1 VQVADL
7 ARIGAVAVGNRHSNS
22 IATVTDPGTTTLRA
36 DLRTL
41 PRPVW
46 FLLAGS
52 FVNRFGS
59 FVLPFLVLY
68 LTHHRGYTAAQAGL
82 ALSAYGLGSASAAAA
97 GGVLAD
103 HLGRR
108 GTIALSMYSSAIVM
122 LALSQAGSLA
132 AIVPL
137 TAVAG
142 LAAES
147 YRPASSALLA
157 DLVPQGRRVTAFA
170 AYRLAINLGFA
181 AGPAVAGLVAERSF
195 LGVFVG
201 DAATSAIFGTLAVA
215 LLPSRPEVHHETP
228 PGSIGAVLL
237 ADRAFLALLAT
248 SLIIGVIYFQQEAAL
263 PLQVIA
269 DGHSTGVYGLLI
281 SLNGLVVILLELP
294 LTTVTR
300 RLPPR
305 RVIAAG
311 VLLTGIGFGTTALA
325 TSAPALAATV
335 VVWTLGEITAAPVS
349 SAYVADISPPHMRGR
364 YAGAFGLSFSLAQI
378 VGPAAGTSLYAASP
392 DVLWGGCVVLGALAS
407 ALMLSPASRPRY
419 ATTASRS
426 TSAA

>member
-1 VQVADL
+1 
-7 ARIGAVAVGNRHSNS
+7 
-22 IATVTDPGTTTLRA
+22 VTDPGTTSVRA
-36 DLRTL
+36 DLRAL
-41 PRPVW
+41 PQPVW

-82 ALSAYGLGSASAAAA
+82 ALSAYGIGGASAAAA

-103 HLGRR
+103 RLGRR
-108 GTIALSMYSSAIVM
+108 ATIALSMYSSAVVM
-122 LALSQAGSLA
+122 LALSQAGSLT

-137 TAVAG
+137 TALAG

-157 DLVPQGRRVTAFA
+157 DLVAQGRRVTAFA

-201 DAATSAIFGTLAVA
+201 DAATSLVFGTLAIT
-215 LLPSRPEVHHETP
+215 LLPARPEIHHEAP
-228 PGSIGAVLL
+228 PGSIGAVRTIL
-237 ADRAFLALLAT
+237 ADRAFLVLLAT
-248 SLIIGVIYFQQEAAL
+248 TLIIGVIYFQQDATL
-263 PLQVIA
+263 PLQVTA
-269 DGHSTGVYGLLI
+269 DGYSTAFYGLLI

-294 LTTVTR
+294 LTTFSR

-305 RVIAAG
+305 RVIATG

-335 VVWTLGEITAAPVS
+335 VVWTLGEIVSAPVS

-364 YAGAFGLSFSLAQI
+364 YAGAFGMSFSLSLI
-378 VGPAAGTSLYAASP
+378 IGPAAGTAVYAASP
-392 DVLWGGCVVLGALAS
+392 HALWGGCVVLGALAS